1 MNKTQLQKS
10 AEEKQI
16 TLLSEALD
24 RSTGIKGYWLNVSG
38 KQYPRFYPK
47 GLAVSPFNA
56 LIMSLH
62 SDKNGC
68 KSNLFTTYNQ
78 AKSLGASV
86 RENQKGVPFIFYQW
100 NQYVHKNNPTDKISR
115 EHYLTLSAEEK
126 DLYKGIH
133 NKEIRTLFNIDQ
145 TLLPQINKSAY
156 EKSIQRY
163 GSSIVNG
170 YTESDDIGLRRE
182 FNQFLSLM
190 KENLVP
196 IKCDGTGIAHYES
209 DKDVV
214 YIPRQKEFEHYN
226 DYVQET
232 LRKIITATGHQQR
245 LAREGMVMKNGQA
258 PSEDAVKREALV
270 AELASGVKMLEFGL
284 PARLS
289 EDCIKHV
296 DFWTRELREDPN
308 FITAIESDVNN
319 ALEILNKAERGERI
333 EYASYHHKQQTS
345 QMQDMLPKHYYIA
358 DELQNMPSKENR
370 CFVMVLDSKQKSAD
384 VVLPMGASLE
394 VNNELPGLSKL
405 RISKALQKEGI
416 QDIKFFNPNG
426 ALGYRPDDKYF
437 ADKQITLARL
447 KNWNIESLSHLDP
460 EPAVV
465 HADRMRFEQ
474 VQMIQDDEMK
484 WTLYIKPEGQKGYC
498 VYPERADLNQF
509 FTTLK
514 QSMNN
519 LDKVRDELALKYY
532 AMAQVNPS
540 LKVNLFDKDNADMD
554 LNQIQRV
561 YLYKTKKE
569 GLQLVATINGEK
581 LEPRSVSL
589 QQGQRL
595 WLAEDMELYKKQLAA
610 TLYADILKI
619 SHAQTQSEHGSE
631 HEEVSQSNDEEER
644 VSLSR

>member
-86 RENQKGVPFIFYQW
+86 RENQKGVPFIFYHW

-145 TLLPQINKSAY
+145 TLLPQINRSAY
-156 EKSIQRY
+156 EKAIQRY
-163 GSSIVNG
+163 GSSIENG

-196 IKCDGTGIAHYES
+196 IRCDGTGIAHYES

-270 AELASGVKMLEFGL
+270 SELASGVKMLEFGL

-289 EDCIKHV
+289 EDSIKHV

-358 DELQNMPSKENR
+358 DELQKMPSKENK
-370 CFVMVLDSKQKSAD
+370 CFVIVLDSKQKSAD

-561 YLYKTKKE
+561 YLYKTKKD

-619 SHAQTQSEHGSE
+619 SHAQTQSEHGRE

>member
-47 GLAVSPFNA
+47 GVAVSPFNA

-100 NQYVHKNNPTDKISR
+100 NKYVHKNNPTDKISR

-145 TLLPQINKSAY
+145 TLLPQINRSAY
-156 EKSIQRY
+156 EKAIQRY
-163 GSSIVNG
+163 GSSIENG

-196 IKCDGTGIAHYES
+196 IRCDGTGVAHYES

-289 EDCIKHV
+289 EDSIKHV

-358 DELQNMPSKENR
+358 DELQNMSSKENR

-514 QSMNN
+514 QSMTN

-532 AMAQVNPS
+532 TMAQVNPS

-561 YLYKTKKE
+561 YLYKTKKD

-581 LEPRSVSL
+581 LELRSVSL

-619 SHAQTQSEHGSE
+619 SHAQTQSKHGSE

>member
-1 MNKTQLQKS
+1 
-10 AEEKQI
+10 
-16 TLLSEALD
+16 
-24 RSTGIKGYWLNVSG
+24 
-38 KQYPRFYPK
+38 
-47 GLAVSPFNA
+47 
-56 LIMSLH
+56 
-62 SDKNGC
+62 
-68 KSNLFTTYNQ
+68 
-78 AKSLGASV
+78 
-86 RENQKGVPFIFYQW
+86 
-100 NQYVHKNNPTDKISR
+100 
-115 EHYLTLSAEEK
+115 
-126 DLYKGIH
+126 
-133 NKEIRTLFNIDQ
+133 
-145 TLLPQINKSAY
+145 
-156 EKSIQRY
+156 
-163 GSSIVNG
+163 
-170 YTESDDIGLRRE
+170 
-182 FNQFLSLM
+182 
-190 KENLVP
+190 
-196 IKCDGTGIAHYES
+196 
-209 DKDVV
+209 
-214 YIPRQKEFEHYN
+214 
-226 DYVQET
+226 
-232 LRKIITATGHQQR
+232 
-245 LAREGMVMKNGQA
+245 
-258 PSEDAVKREALV
+258 
-270 AELASGVKMLEFGL
+270 
-284 PARLS
+284 
-289 EDCIKHV
+289 
-296 DFWTRELREDPN
+296 
-308 FITAIESDVNN
+308 
-319 ALEILNKAERGERI
+319 
-333 EYASYHHKQQTS
+333 
-345 QMQDMLPKHYYIA
+345 
-358 DELQNMPSKENR
+358 
-370 CFVMVLDSKQKSAD
+370 
-384 VVLPMGASLE
+384 MGASLE

-460 EPAVV
+460 EPVVV

-540 LKVNLFDKDNADMD
+540 LKVNLFDKDNSDMD

-561 YLYKTKKE
+561 YLYKTKKD

>member
-170 YTESDDIGLRRE
+170 YTESDDKGLRRE

-196 IKCDGTGIAHYES
+196 IRCDGTGIAHYES

-289 EDCIKHV
+289 EDSIKHV

-358 DELQNMPSKENR
+358 DELQNMPSKENK
-370 CFVMVLDSKQKSAD
+370 CFVIVLDSKQKSAD

-561 YLYKTKKE
+561 YLYKTKKD

-619 SHAQTQSEHGSE
+619 SHAQTQSEHGRE